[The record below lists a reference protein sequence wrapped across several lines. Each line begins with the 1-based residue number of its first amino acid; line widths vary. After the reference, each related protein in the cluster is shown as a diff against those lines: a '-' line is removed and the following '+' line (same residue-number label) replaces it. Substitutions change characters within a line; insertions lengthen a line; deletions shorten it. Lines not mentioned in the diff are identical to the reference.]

1 MPCLTRG
8 KFYAVL
14 FILIF
19 YIQPFRLTSLNLEL
33 SETHR
38 DFSETNIREFPR
50 LHF

>member
-19 YIQPFRLTSLNLEL
+19 IQPFRLTSLNLEL